1 MTWYVLVTQPRSELK
16 VKARLRHIGI
26 EVCCPTRVERRQWSD
41 RVKKVTQPLLPPMVL
56 VSCIGASKSCE
67 YKVDCE
73 KPKAVKHK
81 ANNKK

>member
-1 MTWYVLVTQPRSELK
+1 MPWYVLVTQPRSELK
-16 VKARLRHIGI
+16 VKVRLRNIGI
-26 EVCCPTRVERRQWSD
+26 EVSCPALIERRQWSD

-67 YKVDCE
+67 YKVDYE

-81 ANNKK
+81 AKNKK